1 MVPDLGD
8 RVLLLLKASK
18 KEHELG
24 WIFCE
29 GTVDRLS
36 KKWARIVMENGLRF
50 PDAWKG
56 DNEVVIKPFYKVDFE
71 KMMALL
77 PVTFPDEDFCLS
89 IRKATEHNTLYT
101 SMSEHLSYQPVQNAD
116 KTPFY
121 PGDRL
126 CLLAYKSFDARDDPE
141 ESKTCPFPHFWTEI
155 KEVTKADCYFS
166 LEGKLCKVNVHS
178 LRIWS
183 FRQDPN
189 NSFRVKQ
196 TSSCSQREDPRW
208 RALSSPPPTASS
220 SFLSPTTK

>member
-18 KEHELG
+18 QENELG

-36 KKWARIVMENGLRF
+36 KKWARILIENGLRF
-50 PDAWKG
+50 PEAWKS
-56 DNEVVIKPFYKVDFE
+56 DREVVIKPFHRIDFA

-77 PVTFPDEDFCLS
+77 PITFTEEDFCLS
-89 IRKATEHNTLYT
+89 IRKTSESNTLYT
-101 SMSEHLSYQPVQNAD
+101 SMSEKLSYKPVQNAD

-126 CLLAYKSFDARDDPE
+126 CLLAYKNFDADE
-141 ESKTCPFPHFWTEI
+141 ETEDNKTCPFPHFWTEV
-155 KEVTKADCYFS
+155 KEVTKSDCYFS
-166 LEGKLCKVNVHS
+166 LDGQLCKVNVHS

-183 FRQDPN
+183 FHQDLN
-189 NSFRVKQ
+189 NSFRSKK
-196 TSSCSQREDPRW
+196 TCCEDPRW
-208 RALSSPPPTASS
+208 RPLCSDTNS
-220 SFLSPTTK
+220 LTK